1 MNNMINYKIQK
12 QTRTIIDNITNK
24 NVVELAEQNGLNTT
38 NWLDTIK
45 ELNHEPDFLSY
56 GFFREK
62 ISKILCDIAVKYA
75 EPDVFAKNIS
85 LITCKFLYADVIR
98 GYLEQRIKK
107 TNEQLKFLDRCF
119 FELDYWVLVNPFSE
133 LEFERLE
140 NTKQVIEF
148 LHQTLSTTATQA
160 QLPNASEQTPQVTNA
175 TLTDGNKYAIKE
187 IVQKFNNDDA
197 FKGRFDE
204 QQIIECVE
212 HADFSTIFIDGQ
224 KKWVR
229 GLICAIKSGL
239 SNIDDN
245 IFTQIAK
252 KLGYTNMSEFQKSVK
267 KPLAI
272 KLQKINK

>member
-24 NVVELAEQNGLNTT
+24 NVVELAEQNGLNNT

-85 LITCKFLYADVIR
+85 LITCKFLYVDVIR

-119 FELDYWVLVNPFSE
+119 FELDYWVLVTPFSE

-148 LHQTLSTTATQA
+148 LHQTLSTTATPQ
-160 QLPNASEQTPQVTNA
+160 QTPQVTKP
-175 TLTDGNKYAIKE
+175 TLTDANKVTIKE
-187 IVQKFNNDDA
+187 IVQKFNNDDD
-197 FKGRFDE
+197 FKGNFDE
-204 QQIIECVE
+204 QQVINCFEN
-212 HADFSTIFIDGQ
+212 ADFRPLYIDRQ
-224 KKWVR
+224 KIWVR
-229 GLICAIKSGL
+229 GLICTVKQEL
-239 SNIDDN
+239 PNIDTD
-245 IFTQIAK
+245 IFTQITHN
-252 KLGYTNMSEFQKSVK
+252 LGYKTMSELSKSTKRPFIYK
-267 KPLAI
+267 K
-272 KLQKINK
+272 